1 MRTTRRNGGGY
12 PGRGYGGHEGGP
24 QSSRS
29 QGDGRSSDLRD
40 YPVEARYGPYFDRG
54 GSRYY
59 EDEAGDRYYAE
70 DYEGRYDSRDQD
82 NEREYYWREQ
92 QSRQETRRT
101 AYLVLGGV
109 CVAVIALLAVF
120 ALSGDDSS
128 QTAQQVPGQPPQQA
142 PQQAAPQAPQQA
154 PAPAPGQAPQ
164 APQPAPQQPVP
175 AAPEGPR
182 PGAPSAEQ
190 VEGLRADIDRQLA
203 EIRQS
208 INDLR
213 LEIMSWFSN
222 SSSQEGQESSP

>member
-1 MRTTRRNGGGY
+1 MRTTSRNGGGY
-12 PGRGYGGHEGGP
+12 PGCGYGGYEGPRGGRP
-24 QSSRS
+24 RD
-29 QGDGRSSDLRD
+29 DGRGYDLRD
-40 YPVEARYGPYFDRG
+40 YPAEARYGPYYDRG

-59 EDEAGDRYYAE
+59 EDEDGSRYYAE
-70 DYEGRYDSRDQD
+70 DYEGRYDSRDRD
-82 NEREYYWREQ
+82 NEHEYYWREQ

-109 CVAVIALLAVF
+109 FVAVIALLAVF
-120 ALSGDDSS
+120 ALSGDDSP
-128 QTAQQVPGQPPQQA
+128 QTAQQVPGQA

-154 PAPAPGQAPQ
+154 PAPGQAPQ
-164 APQPAPQQPVP
+164 APQPAPQQQPQAP
-175 AAPEGPR
+175 AAP
-182 PGAPSAEQ
+182 APSQNPASAEQ

-222 SSSQEGQESSP
+222 SSRQEGQENSP